1 MVKST
6 GTGPAGSSMSL
17 KDVVKE
23 IKATNKKLDVQGTAL
38 TDFIAE
44 LKFQR
49 QGQGLEGK
57 REAGKKGKGSSA
69 VPFVSPIANLS
80 KDGLGMGFF
89 LNPMAI
95 ITAMTSNLAGLAGG
109 ILAITAATAGL
120 RSWALTPIKSI
131 KKWASW
137 GDKILDGARGIRNAL
152 FLSFGLTEA
161 GELSRDAKGRFK
173 KTPIT
178 TKIGMRM
185 NSLRLS
191 TLKAFGLDTTG
202 KLGAAAKI
210 DPELTKKS
218 LFSRFKFQFGRIMNP
233 IKNISNGI
241 AKFASGVGKPI
252 FAFFRTIGALGGG
265 SLGKIAGV
273 FGKILKPLGFFLSF
287 KAAFDEWM
295 LTDESNIMKQGTDF
309 IGKFLGNFLGA
320 PADLIKSLIFKAA
333 EFVGFEVD
341 DKGVFKT
348 LKDASFEDLLTGALK
363 NILDIPRKIFDFA
376 VKAFTQEGFINEQF
390 KALKDKVKEV
400 FKGVFTGIAKVL
412 KKAFGM
418 EDEEEAPIESA
429 ELKRMKALNKVAKNK
444 KLTQDR
450 LASLRILDK
459 NNDGIITL
467 DEITKKGMFG
477 YGTRQT
483 NARDIN
489 MAFGGSAYA
498 SKNFKNLVKE
508 TGGLDLRA
516 AEAQAKQMPIII
528 DNSSTTGPSMQN
540 ITNLSPSG
548 DVSEPYSKDYM
559 RSLFGGG

>member
-273 FGKILKPLGFFLSF
+273 FGKILRPLGFFLSM
-287 KAAFDEWM
+287 KDAFDEFM
-295 LTDESNIMKQGTDF
+295 LSTESDPLKLGTDF
-309 IGKFLGNFLGA
+309 IGSFLGNFIGA
-320 PADLIKSLIFKAA
+320 PL
-333 EFVGFEVD
+333 
-341 DKGVFKT
+341 
-348 LKDASFEDLLTGALK
+348 DLLKTIIGGVAKFLGIEIDEKGAFGKFLNSSIEDNLTAAFQ
-363 NILDIPRKIFDFA
+363 NILDIPRKVFQFF

-390 KALKDKVKEV
+390 NILKDKVKEV
-400 FKGVFTGIAKVL
+400 FNGVFTGIAKVL

-418 EDEEEAPIESA
+418 EDKPPVVPVADMS
-429 ELKRMKALNKVAKNK
+429 KVEQEKILAKNK
-444 KLTQDR
+444 ELTLQR
-450 LASLRILDK
+450 LGMLRTVDK
-459 NNDGIITL
+459 NGDGIITPNEANVSAAL
-467 DEITKKGMFG
+467 
-477 YGTRQT
+477 
-483 NARDIN
+483 IN
-489 MAFGGSAYA
+489 KAFGGTNA
-498 SKNFKNLVKE
+498 STNFRNLVEE

-516 AEAQAKQMPIII
+516 AEGQAANMPIVI
-528 DNSSTTGPSMQN
+528 DSSTTNGPSTQN
-540 ITNLSPSG
+540 ITNLTPMG